1 MNLVKEN
8 SDRSSQASTILNSSL
23 ERFTRNFKI
32 HDVSECKDITE
43 IGSVIDAGTYSMTP
57 SKECGGFSVVHDHLG
72 NALTMV
78 NSTFKLSQPMQTLAE
93 LDSLKETIGFEY
105 SEAGF
110 LNNGK
115 RLFIKGKL
123 GKFDVNGDGSDVI
136 EKHIIA
142 LDGFDGST
150 SRQIMLGFVRM
161 ACANGQLMYDVAS
174 YIMKVKHTKNAQNRV
189 NDALTQATGITQR
202 FQFLEDDL
210 ALLAGTTFSEKQVS
224 RVAEIVFPNDTKTSE
239 NTRERILEQFSNERL
254 GTNGSSAWDCFNAFT
269 AWNNHD
275 RSSRKTAQTSRMENQ
290 FLATEVN
297 SRQFGSDV
305 RKGIDVVLEETK
317 KEQEKLLAEAN

>member
-150 SRQIMLGFVRM
+150 SRQIML
-161 ACANGQLMYDVAS
+161 
-174 YIMKVKHTKNAQNRV
+174 
-189 NDALTQATGITQR
+189 
-202 FQFLEDDL
+202 
-210 ALLAGTTFSEKQVS
+210 
-224 RVAEIVFPNDTKTSE
+224 
-239 NTRERILEQFSNERL
+239 
-254 GTNGSSAWDCFNAFT
+254 
-269 AWNNHD
+269 
-275 RSSRKTAQTSRMENQ
+275 
-290 FLATEVN
+290 
-297 SRQFGSDV
+297 
-305 RKGIDVVLEETK
+305 
-317 KEQEKLLAEAN
+317 